1 MSEAYAVDTNAPVV
15 PGKFY
20 KVPCVRYPYFQRID
34 WWPVLGP
41 LHKDKAF
48 LNFDREH
55 MHVDGRFLTAHQKRF
70 LYSVSFIS
78 LEHTLCNAPLNQT
91 TSPPP
96 SGVEMRRRKC
106 TSSGFA
112 YYFADAKPVLAIAAH
127 FAGHQCRTSER
138 GWICPHQATPLGSI
152 EPVDG
157 IIICPLHGLRIDAQT
172 GIVVPSV
179 SAAGKE
185 GE

>member
-1 MSEAYAVDTNAPVV
+1 MYRDGSCSDCRALTCGDC
-15 PGKFY
+15 GKH
-20 KVPCVRYPYFQRID
+20 
-34 WWPVLGP
+34 GP
-41 LHKDKAF
+41 L
-48 LNFDREH
+48 
-55 MHVDGRFLTAHQKRF
+55 TWP
-70 LYSVSFIS
+70 LY
-78 LEHTLCNAPLNQT
+78 AP
-91 TSPPP
+91 P
-96 SGVEMRRRKC
+96 
-106 TSSGFA
+106 
-112 YYFADAKPVLAIAAH
+112 
-127 FAGHQCRTSER
+127 ER